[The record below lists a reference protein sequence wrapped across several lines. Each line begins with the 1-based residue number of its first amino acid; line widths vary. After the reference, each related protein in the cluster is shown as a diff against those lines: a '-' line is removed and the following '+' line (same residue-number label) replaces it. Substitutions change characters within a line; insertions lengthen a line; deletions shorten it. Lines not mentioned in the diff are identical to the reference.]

1 MKIYINGSSSISAHK
16 VFEPSMVLTEPVIH
30 SGDRLTCVEPEYD
43 KIMEPSQIRRLSRI
57 LKMGMATSMKAIKQ
71 AANPQIDAIIAGTG
85 FGCLDDTARFLL
97 KMIDPDDR
105 SMNPT
110 AFIQSTYNTISSLV
124 AINLKNN
131 GYNNTFVHS
140 GFSFESAL
148 DDAILLLKT
157 GEARNV
163 LVGGVDELTTEVYDL
178 LKRLQKARIKTK
190 KKELS
195 LQPAKTYLFGEG
207 SSFFVLSDKPNSE
220 GSVEIT
226 NFSLLYKPEKDQII
240 SSFENFTRDDKT
252 ELFMLGKNNETINDE
267 SYNWISSLI
276 DTEKCFNYKTLC
288 GDYPTALS
296 FGLWLAASIL
306 SGSGNPMI
314 PIGKI
319 DNVLLY
325 NCFERHYHAF
335 ISLKR
340 S

>member
-1 MKIYINGSSSISAHK
+1 MKIYINGSSSISAHQ
-16 VFEPSMVLTEPVIH
+16 VFEPSMVLTEPTIH
-30 SGDRLTCVEPEYD
+30 SGDRLICIEPDYD
-43 KIMEPSQIRRLSRI
+43 KFLEPTQIRRLSRI
-57 LKMGMATSMKAIKQ
+57 LKMGMATSMAAIKQ
-71 AANPQIDAIIAGTG
+71 ADNPQIDAIITGTG
-85 FGCLDDTARFLL
+85 FGYLEDTARFLL

-163 LVGGVDELTTEVYDL
+163 LVGGIDELTKEVYDL
-178 LKRLQKARIKTK
+178 LKRLQNARIKTRK
-190 KKELS
+190 KDLS
-195 LQPAKTYLFGEG
+195 LQPSKTYLFGEG
-207 SSFFVLSDKPNSE
+207 SSFFVLSDKPNSSV
-220 GSVEIT
+220 SVEIT
-226 NFSLLYKPEKDQII
+226 NFNLLYKPVKDQII
-240 SSFENFTRDDKT
+240 SNFENFIRKDNI
-252 ELFMLGKNNETINDE
+252 ELFLLGKNDEKRNDE

-276 DTEKCFNYKTLC
+276 DNKKCFNYKTLC

-296 FGLWLAASIL
+296 FGLWLATSIL
-306 SGSGNPMI
+306 SGSGNPII

-325 NCFERHYHAF
+325 NCFEQHYHAF